1 MHIVKWRKQKKILST
16 TIFSN
21 YLYHYH
27 HHHRYHIG
35 ICETTV
41 NSEIVSR
48 NVHTKTTRSEKEK
61 ERERERVRQKW
72 GGEEDTLAW
81 VAKIYCYKMLQHS
94 LSVLCVHD
102 CSVFVYHSFIHLV
115 IHCFTFILLFLFFH
129 FFFFFEIQKW
139 TSEHIKAV
147 KI

>member
-1 MHIVKWRKQKKILST
+1 MHAHSQEKEAKKKILST

-61 ERERERVRQKW
+61 ERESETKVR
-72 GGEEDTLAW
+72 G
-81 VAKIYCYKMLQHS
+81 
-94 LSVLCVHD
+94 
-102 CSVFVYHSFIHLV
+102 
-115 IHCFTFILLFLFFH
+115 
-129 FFFFFEIQKW
+129 
-139 TSEHIKAV
+139 
-147 KI
+147 